1 MQPTYRAAPAHLCYA
16 PAKTFPTA
24 LEACLYARAAADA
37 YRVGY
42 QVYEVLAGRVRRVA
56 AYEPQPVRA

>member
-1 MQPTYRAAPAHLCYA
+1 MHAVYRSAPTMLCYA
-16 PAKTFPTA
+16 PAKTFRTA

-42 QVYEVLAGRVRRVA
+42 QVYEVLAGRLRRVA

>member
-1 MQPTYRAAPAHLCYA
+1 MQPTYRAAPAHLCYC
-16 PAKTFPTA
+16 PANTFVSP

-42 QVYEVLAGRVRRVA
+42 QVYEVLAGRLKCVA
-56 AYEPQPVRA
+56 ACFPVKVRA